1 MMTQPYPK
9 TPLTEVHRLPK
20 RAAYDRE
27 TVHAILD
34 EALVCHIGF
43 TTDEG
48 QPVVLPTAFARLGET
63 IVVHGSVI
71 SRMMKVLA
79 GGVPLCLTVSLIDG
93 LVLAKSAFHHSMNYR
108 SVAVFGTATP
118 VTDPAAKEAALR
130 GLTEKL
136 APGRWDALR
145 PVRAKEVKATTVL
158 ELPLVQVVAK
168 TRSGPPVDDAED
180 LSWPIEAGVLPLRL
194 TVGDFIPG

>member
-48 QPVVLPTAFARLGET
+48 QPVVLPTAFVRLGET

-145 PVRAKEVKATTVL
+145 PVTAKEVKATTVL